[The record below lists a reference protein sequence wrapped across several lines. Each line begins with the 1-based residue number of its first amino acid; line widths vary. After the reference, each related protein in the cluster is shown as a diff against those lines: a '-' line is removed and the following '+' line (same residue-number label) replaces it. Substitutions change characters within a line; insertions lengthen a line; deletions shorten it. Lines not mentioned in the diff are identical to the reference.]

1 MADECIV
8 RVRGLPW
15 SCTREEVL
23 EFFSADC
30 NIADGAG
37 GIHFTM
43 SKEGRPS
50 GEAFIVLE
58 TEEDLKKS
66 LEKDRKY
73 MGHRYIEVFKSNNTE
88 MEWVLK
94 HSSAGDSE
102 SSTDGTVR
110 LRGLPFGCSKEE
122 IVQFFSGLRIVPNGI
137 TLTVDYQG
145 RSTGEAF
152 VQFAS
157 KEIAEKALGKHK
169 ERIGHRYIEIFK
181 SSRSEIRSSYD
192 PPRRMMGGQ
201 RPGPYDRPMGGGGG
215 GSGGGRGAYYG
226 AGRGNMYDRMR
237 GGGGGGYGGGY
248 GGFDEYSG
256 YNNYGFGDG
265 FDDRLRESRGMTQ
278 GYPGAADGGTGFHSG
293 HFVHMRGLP
302 FRASESDI
310 ASFFSP
316 LTPIRVHIDIGA
328 DGRATGEADV
338 EFATHED
345 AVAAMSKDKNNMQ
358 HRYIEL
364 FLNST
369 AGGGAGM
376 GSGMGSQMGNQ
387 MGSGMGCYGRETLD
401 GTGYGAV
408 GRMGMTG
415 NYSGCYPNPDGLGGY
430 GRGNSGNS
438 GGYFGQHDSM
448 GTAGWRGMY

>member
-1 MADECIV
+1 MSDEYIV

-23 EFFSADC
+23 EFFSECA
-30 NIADGAG
+30 ILDGVG
-37 GIHFTM
+37 GIHFTT

-50 GEAFIVLE
+50 GEAFILLE
-58 TEEDLKKS
+58 TDDDLKKA

-94 HSSAGDSE
+94 HNSTGDVDTA
-102 SSTDGTVR
+102 TDGTVR

-157 KEIAEKALGKHK
+157 KEIAENALGKHK

-181 SSRSEIRSSYD
+181 SSRTEIRTSYD
-192 PPRRMMGGQ
+192 PPRRMIGQ
-201 RPGPYDRPMGGGGG
+201 RPGPYDRPMGG
-215 GSGGGRGAYYG
+215 RGAAYYG
-226 AGRGNMYDRMR
+226 AGRGNIYDRMR
-237 GGGGGGYGGGY
+237 GGGGGYGGGY
-248 GGFDEYSG
+248 GGFEEYSG
-256 YNNYGFGDG
+256 YNNYGYGTDG
-265 FDDRLRESRGMTQ
+265 FDERLREGRGIAQAYST
-278 GYPGAADGGTGFHSG
+278 GDATTGFHSG

-302 FRASESDI
+302 FRATESDI
-310 ASFFSP
+310 ANFFSP

-376 GSGMGSQMGNQ
+376 G
-387 MGSGMGCYGRETLD
+387 CYGREAID
-401 GTGYGAV
+401 STGYGAV
-408 GRMGMTG
+408 SRMGMTG
-415 NYSGCYPNPDGLGGY
+415 NYSGCYANPDGLGGY
-430 GRGNSGNS
+430 GRGSTGNS
-438 GGYFGQHDSM
+438 GGYYGQHDSM
-448 GTAGWRGMY
+448 GAAGWRGMY